1 MTEFV
6 SFFEALTT
14 VQKLTWVFIC
24 LVFFWTLEAII
35 PLFRHGYN
43 KMRHD
48 GINLFFFI
56 FIMLINVLFGIIT
69 VGVFYW
75 LDQSQFGILNW
86 IALPIWGELL
96 IAIVALDLVSQ
107 YTAHYLLHR
116 IKWMWKLHM
125 VHHSDT
131 KVDATTGTRQHP
143 IEYVLRETLALV
155 TIVIFGIPVGYYLLY
170 RMVTIFFTYWT
181 HANIS
186 LPTWLDRT
194 LSFIIITPNTHKFHH
209 HFERPWTDTN
219 FGNVLSI
226 WDRIFGTFV
235 YEDPKDIKYG
245 LDVADDTRDEDIGY
259 QLGLPLNKSIKTD
272 Y

>member
-1 MTEFV
+1 
-6 SFFEALTT
+6 
-14 VQKLTWVFIC
+14 
-24 LVFFWTLEAII
+24 
-35 PLFRHGYN
+35 
-43 KMRHD
+43 MRHD

-86 IALPIWGELL
+86 MALPIWGELL

-170 RMVTIFFTYWT
+170 RMVTIFF
-181 HANIS
+181 H
-186 LPTWLDRT
+186 LLDT
-194 LSFIIITPNTHKFHH
+194 CKHQLAHLAGQNTKLHH
-209 HFERPWTDTN
+209 
-219 FGNVLSI
+219 
-226 WDRIFGTFV
+226 
-235 YEDPKDIKYG
+235 YYPKH
-245 LDVADDTRDEDIGY
+245 
-259 QLGLPLNKSIKTD
+259 S
-272 Y
+272 